1 MVTENRKQF
10 YKQKLSKSRAFLK
23 NGFSFTSAKYY
34 TEIWMIY
41 GIGIGISIIT
51 AIDAVVETRIGLWVG
66 TGVGMIYGARKN
78 AEAKRQGKVI

>member
-51 AIDAVVETRIGLWVG
+51 AT
-66 TGVGMIYGARKN
+66 
-78 AEAKRQGKVI
+78 